1 MDLAFTEEDRAF
13 RDEVR
18 AFFTEAVPA
27 DIREKMDRGLHL
39 AKEDY
44 VRWQKIL
51 YEQGW
56 IAPHWPVEYGG
67 CGWDATKL
75 TIFHTEMGLAGAPR
89 PIPFGLN
96 MLGPVIYTFGSEA
109 QKAEHLPA
117 ILKSDVW
124 WAQGYSEAAAG
135 SDLAALKMSA
145 VRDGDEY
152 VLNGAKLWT
161 TLAHWADWIFV
172 LARTAKTEKPQEGIS
187 FLLVDMRAPGISV
200 EPVITIDGFHH
211 VNQVN
216 FQDVRVPVAN
226 RVGEENK
233 GWTYAKFL
241 LAHEREAIADVGSK
255 KRMLARIRQLA
266 QEVEADGR
274 PLIEDADFAARLADL
289 EIQLRGLEYTE
300 LRFLDARTRGEER
313 GIEPSVLKLR
323 GTELQQALS
332 ELAVEALG
340 YYALPYPDGFAD
352 PGRNEPDIGPEG
364 AAGDVANF
372 LYSRAAT
379 IYGGSNEIQ
388 RNIMAKLLLRG

>member
-18 AFFTEAVPA
+18 AFFSEAVPA

-56 IAPHWPVEYGG
+56 IAPHWPVEHGG
-67 CGWDATKL
+67 CGWDPTKL

-96 MLGPVIYTFGSEA
+96 MVGPVIYTFGSAE
-109 QKAEHLPA
+109 QKAQHLPA

-124 WAQGYSEAAAG
+124 WAQGYSEASAG
-135 SDLAALKMSA
+135 SDLASLKMSA
-145 VRDGDEY
+145 VRDGDDY
-152 VLNGAKLWT
+152 ILNGAKLWT

-172 LARTAKTEKPQEGIS
+172 LARTAKTDKPQEGIS
-187 FLLVDMRAPGISV
+187 FLLVDMRSPGISV

-211 VNQVN
+211 VNQVT

-233 GWTYAKFL
+233 GWTCAKFL
-241 LAHEREAIADVGSK
+241 LANEREAIADVGSK
-255 KRMLARIRQLA
+255 KRTLARIRQLA
-266 QEVEADGR
+266 REVEAGGH
-274 PLIEDADFAARLADL
+274 PLIEDADFSSRLADL
-289 EIQLRGLEYTE
+289 EIQVRGLEYTE
-300 LRFLDARTRGEER
+300 LRYLDARMRGEER
-313 GIEPSVLKLR
+313 GIEPSVLKVR

-352 PGRNEPDIGPEG
+352 PGRNEPEVGPEG
-364 AAGDVANF
+364 APGDVANF

-388 RNIMAKLLLRG
+388 RNIMAKLLLRA